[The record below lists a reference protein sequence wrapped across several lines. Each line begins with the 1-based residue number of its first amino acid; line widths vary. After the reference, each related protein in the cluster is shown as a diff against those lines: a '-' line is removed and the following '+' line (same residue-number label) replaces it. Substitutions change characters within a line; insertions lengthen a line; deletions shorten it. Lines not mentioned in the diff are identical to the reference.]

1 MSPSC
6 SKEKKINFH
15 LKQINKDK
23 NVIKN
28 KPIKVE
34 VSSGC
39 SKVPT
44 LNLIFPFKFSS
55 WSIALT

>member
-1 MSPSC
+1 MSFKTNEYKQNFYQKQTNK
-6 SKEKKINFH
+6 SKK
-15 LKQINKDK
+15 
-23 NVIKN
+23 VVKN